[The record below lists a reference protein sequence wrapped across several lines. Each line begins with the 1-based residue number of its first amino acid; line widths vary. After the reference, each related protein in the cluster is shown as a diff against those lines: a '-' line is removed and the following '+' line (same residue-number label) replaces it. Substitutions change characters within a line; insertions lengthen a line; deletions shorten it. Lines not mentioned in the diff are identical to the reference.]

1 MRLIHL
7 VLPALASAAIVLVS
21 NIAPAAQAA
30 GDAVRGK
37 AAFDRIGCWSC
48 HGYQGQGGSTGPKIG
63 TTPLPYPAFSAF
75 VRTTSGEMPPFTA
88 RILPEQ
94 DLRDIHAYLASIPPG
109 PNAASISILQ

>member
-7 VLPALASAAIVLVS
+7 VLPALAAAVAVLAS
-21 NIAPAAQAA
+21 NTAPAAQAA
-30 GDAVRGK
+30 GDIARGK
-37 AAFDRIGCWSC
+37 AAYDRIGCWAC

-63 TTPLPYPAFSAF
+63 PNPTAYPAFSAF

-94 DLRDIHAYLASIPPG
+94 DLRDIHAYLASVPPG
-109 PNAASISILQ
+109 PNAATISILQ